1 MNLLEVDAVTKR
13 FGGLTAVSR
22 FSLTVGAGEIVGLI
36 GPNGAGKTTVFHL
49 LSGFYAPSAGAIRFK
64 GVSVVGAKPHAICR
78 RGLARTFQI
87 VQPFVNLSALEN
99 VMVGAF
105 NRTGDVKAARQR
117 ALEVLDFV
125 GLGARRDVLAR
136 ELTLSDRKRL
146 EMARGLATRPEL
158 LDRGDHRPHPPH
170 PRAGREPAHHR
181 ARDARDHGPVPAHRG
196 PAPRRE
202 DRRTPPGGSRA
213 RPHGGRSLPGRG
225 GVSFLELSGIDVAYG
240 DLPAL
245 RGVTLVVEAGET
257 LSVVGAN
264 GAGKTTMLR
273 TISGLLRPR
282 RGEVRFEG
290 ERIDRLPCHRVVERG
305 LVHVPEGR
313 KVFPSLAVREN
324 LELGSYTTAA
334 KARRADS
341 LERVF
346 TLFPRLRERMS
357 QAAGTLSGGEQQM
370 LAIGRALMTLPKLLM
385 LDEPSLGLAP
395 LIVKEIFHIIGE
407 INRAGTTVLLVE
419 QNTRQALALSRRG
432 YVLENGRVALVGSG
446 EELLGNEHVRR
457 AYLGL

>member
-1 MNLLEVDAVTKR
+1 M
-13 FGGLTAVSR
+13 
-22 FSLTVGAGEIVGLI
+22 
-36 GPNGAGKTTVFHL
+36 
-49 LSGFYAPSAGAIRFK
+49 
-64 GVSVVGAKPHAICR
+64 
-78 RGLARTFQI
+78 
-87 VQPFVNLSALEN
+87 
-99 VMVGAF
+99 
-105 NRTGDVKAARQR
+105 
-117 ALEVLDFV
+117 
-125 GLGARRDVLAR
+125 
-136 ELTLSDRKRL
+136 
-146 EMARGLATRPEL
+146 
-158 LDRGDHRPHPPH
+158 
-170 PRAGREPAHHR
+170 
-181 ARDARDHGPVPAHRG
+181 
-196 PAPRRE
+196 
-202 DRRTPPGGSRA
+202 
-213 RPHGGRSLPGRG
+213 
-225 GVSFLELSGIDVAYG
+225 SFLELSGIDVAYG